1 MKKTLFAAI
10 AILCAISLLRAEEEE
25 PKRRTLVVTGTAELT
40 AAPDICYMSFVV
52 ETIAR
57 KAGEAYLE
65 NIEIM
70 NAINAAIKTQGVE
83 PKDMRTAHFSFTP
96 QYRYTDKDKRIF
108 EGYRVY
114 NTLNV
119 SVRDLSKVSNVLDA
133 AVEAGASDVQG
144 INFTVENPKKYT
156 EEARREALRAAR
168 KKAEESAEILGFRL
182 GTPIMVTESEPGAY
196 QPYAQANVMM
206 ERAAYADGL
215 GSGAV
220 LEAGEIKLMRTVY
233 VTYEIEPLR

>member
-1 MKKTLFAAI
+1 MKKILIAAM
-10 AILCAISLLRAEEEE
+10 AILCAINLLKAEEEE

-40 AAPDICYMSFVV
+40 VAPDICYMSFVV
-52 ETIAR
+52 ETIGR
-57 KAGEAYLE
+57 KASEAYLE

-70 NAINAAIKTQGVE
+70 NAINAAIKAQGVE
-83 PKDMRTAHFSFTP
+83 SKDMRTTNFSFTP

-206 ERAAYADGL
+206 ERAAYADG
-215 GSGAV
+215 AV
-220 LEAGEIKLMRTVY
+220 GGVTLEAGEIKLARTVY